1 MLKNSNKQIMTI
13 KNLISLS
20 SLHYTINFVHQP
32 CPPNLIIATFF
43 SLNHGPNLLH
53 QSYISSMTSTN
64 SFKKIWGFWFSDSIK
79 KIRVWSFSNWG
90 RTLTVIIGR
99 IFGDFGV

>member
-1 MLKNSNKQIMTI
+1 
-13 KNLISLS
+13 
-20 SLHYTINFVHQP
+20 
-32 CPPNLIIATFF
+32 
-43 SLNHGPNLLH
+43 
-53 QSYISSMTSTN
+53 MTSTN